1 MRSIKPV
8 FALLAVVG
16 LSACA
21 PTVWNRP
28 GTQQALPPL
37 VASYVLL
44 YPVAEPINRRLDP
57 PATAG
62 TASAQAGLNL

>member
-1 MRSIKPV
+1 MHSIKSV
-8 FALLAVVG
+8 LVLLAVIG

-21 PTVWNRP
+21 PTVLNRP
-28 GTQQALPPL
+28 ANQPTLPPL

-44 YPVAEPINRRLDP
+44 YPAAEPINRHLDP